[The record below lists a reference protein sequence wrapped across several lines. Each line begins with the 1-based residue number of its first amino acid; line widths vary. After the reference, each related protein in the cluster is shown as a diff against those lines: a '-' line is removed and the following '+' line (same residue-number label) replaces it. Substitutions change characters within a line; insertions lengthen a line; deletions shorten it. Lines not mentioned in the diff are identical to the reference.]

1 LSLVEQH
8 QTLVHETRPVALDLT
23 SRELL
28 INGVAAAIG
37 ERAFDI
43 FVLLALAQ
51 GELVSKDEIIQRVWS
66 GVAIGD
72 NTLEVQV
79 SALRKALGAERG
91 LLKTAYGRGYRVLGA
106 WTSGIPNARR
116 APSDAGAGRSSPS
129 VRSNLPLPTS
139 ELFGRDEDISTVLA
153 LLGAHKLV
161 TLVGTGGIGK
171 TRLAQAVAHRLLD
184 QQPDGVWMVELG
196 TLSDPAMVPAA
207 VAAALG
213 IDISSGNAL
222 EAIVRSMTGKRMVL
236 VLETCEHVVT
246 AAAHLAEVL
255 LRNCVGMQILA
266 TSREPLRADGE
277 YLFTVSP
284 LSVPTKNAP
293 VSQMVGHSAV
303 QLFLARANAAAQ
315 DFPSDDKTIA
325 LVGVVCGHLD
335 GIPLAL
341 ELASARAA
349 TLGMEVLVA
358 RLDDRLQLL
367 SEGRRTA
374 LPRHQALRATLDWS
388 FDLLQETEQA
398 VLRRLSVFAGAFDID
413 AAAGIAF
420 SDDVPPDLVVN
431 CVAELVAKSLIVW
444 EADGMV
450 RRYRLLDSTRAYA
463 LEKLGHGD
471 ERART
476 ARLHAG
482 YILDLFELAEVEWG
496 SRPAADWLASYAA
509 CIDDLNG
516 ALAWAFA
523 EGGDPVLGGEL
534 AARSVPLWV
543 QLSQVSAG
551 MARFERALAGIDAGE
566 LRARLHLNAALGG
579 LGMFDP
585 NLIDR
590 REAAWE
596 TTLQLARTL
605 GDAAYELKA
614 LRALY
619 ASRGSNGDFRAMWPI
634 VQAFQAAAA
643 LSHDPI
649 DFVTAERLVAHL
661 LHVQGY
667 HSEARMNLQ
676 ELMARPECR
685 IDAPQVVRYQ
695 FDHRAVVRMGLSKI
709 QWLQGMPEKAL
720 AGIESNVAEAAS
732 LDYVLTLCTVL
743 SEAALPVAYFCG
755 DFAAVDRYAALL
767 RSHDTDAARVAW
779 QGYAECFE
787 GAVAIRRG
795 EVSSGVRT
803 MRSGIDLRRAPGKR
817 WHLVFLLGLLADALA
832 FAGLDGDAS
841 AVVDEALALGESTG
855 VEWLRPEL
863 LRIKGEV
870 LAQQGSVD
878 AALDCLQRAAALAKA
893 HGALAWELRAATGLA
908 RLHRTQGRA
917 GLARKVLAPIY
928 ERFTEG
934 ELTFDLRQARELLEA
949 LA

>member
-1 LSLVEQH
+1 MSLVGKH
-8 QTLVHETRPVALDLT
+8 QTLVHETRQVVLDLA

-28 INGVAAAIG
+28 VNGAAAEVG

-43 FVLLALAQ
+43 FLLLVQ
-51 GELVSKDEIIQRVWS
+51 SRGELVSKDEIIQRVWS
-66 GVAIGD
+66 GVAVGD

-79 SALRKALGAERG
+79 SVLRKALGAERG

-106 WTSGIPNARR
+106 WTSDIPNARH
-116 APSDAGAGRSSPS
+116 ALSDTGPRRTSPS

-139 ELFGRDEDISTVLA
+139 DLFGRGEETSTVLA
-153 LLGAHKLV
+153 LLAAHNLV

-171 TRLAQAVAHRLLD
+171 TRLAQAVARRLLD
-184 QQPDGVWMVELG
+184 QQPDDVWMVELG
-196 TLSDPAMVPAA
+196 TLSDPAMVTGA

-213 IDISSGNAL
+213 IDISNSNAL
-222 EAIVRSMTGKRMVL
+222 ETIVRSMSEKRMVL

-255 LRNCVGMQILA
+255 LRHCVGMRILA

-277 YLFTVSP
+277 YLFAVSP
-284 LSVPTKNAP
+284 LSVPPKNTP
-293 VSQMVGHSAV
+293 VNQMTGHSAV
-303 QLFLARANAAAQ
+303 QLFLARADAAAQ
-315 DFPSDDKTIA
+315 DFPSDAKTIGLA
-325 LVGVVCGHLD
+325 GMVCQRLD

-341 ELASARAA
+341 ELAAARAA

-367 SEGRRTA
+367 SGGRRTA
-374 LPRHQALRATLDWS
+374 LPRHQTLRATLDWS
-388 FDLLQETEQA
+388 FDLLQKTEQA
-398 VLRRLSVFAGAFDID
+398 VLRRLSLFAGAFDID
-413 AAAGIAF
+413 AATGIAF
-420 SDDVPPDLVVN
+420 SHDVPPDLVVN

-444 EADGMV
+444 EADGMA
-450 RRYRLLDSTRAYA
+450 RHYRLLDSTRAYA

-471 ERART
+471 ERAR
-476 ARLHAG
+476 AAQLHAM
-482 YILDLFELAEVEWG
+482 YVLDLFELAEAEWG
-496 SRPAADWLASYAA
+496 SRPAPAWLASYAA
-509 CIDDLNG
+509 CIDDLNS

-523 EGGDPVLGGEL
+523 EGGDQELGAEI
-534 AARSVPLWV
+534 AARSVPLWF
-543 QLSQVSAG
+543 QLSQVPAG
-551 MARFERALAGIDAGE
+551 MARFELALAGIDAGE
-566 LRARLHLNAALGG
+566 LRARLHLNAALGA

-585 NLIDR
+585 NWIDR

-596 TTLQLARTL
+596 TTLELARTL

-634 VQAFQAAAA
+634 AQAFQAAAM
-643 LSHDPI
+643 LSHDPV
-649 DFVTAERLVAHL
+649 DFATAERLIAHV
-661 LHVQGY
+661 LHVQGR
-667 HSEARMNLQ
+667 HSEARMILEQ
-676 ELMARPECR
+676 LMARPECR
-685 IDAPQVVRYQ
+685 MDAPQVVRYQ

-743 SEAALPVAYFCG
+743 CEAALPVAYFCG
-755 DFAAVDRYAALL
+755 DFVAVDRYAAML
-767 RSHDTDAARVAW
+767 RSLDTEAAKVAW

-787 GAVAIRRG
+787 GAAVIRRG
-795 EVSSGVRT
+795 ETSSGVRT
-803 MRSGIDLRRAPGKR
+803 MRTGVDLRRAPGKR
-817 WHLVFLLGLLADALA
+817 WHLVFLLGLLADALS

-841 AVVDEALALGESTG
+841 TVVDEALALGESTG

-870 LAQQGSVD
+870 LAQQGSID
-878 AALDCLQRAAALAKA
+878 AALDYLQRAAALARA
-893 HGALAWELRAATGLA
+893 HGALAWELRAATSLA
-908 RLHRTQGRA
+908 RLHRAHGMT
-917 GLARKVLAPIY
+917 GLARKVLTPVY

-934 ELTFDLRQARELLEA
+934 QLTFDLRQAREFLEA
-949 LA
+949 LG